1 MVAEI
6 QRRNLPAAAYTAQAN
21 SAYRFDWG
29 LDGLNCLAPGAQVVV
44 IVDVLRFT
52 SAVSAAV
59 EVGATVLPYR
69 WNDDQAPAYA
79 ASRGAKLL
87 GTGGDAGTSL
97 SPTEMLRLPAG
108 ARVVLPSPNGST
120 LAFTARECGARHVL
134 AGCLRNA
141 AATARV
147 ARQLAGPHGGIAVI
161 AAGERWYDTAGP
173 VRPAVE
179 DLIGAGAVL
188 AALDPAASVS
198 APACSPEAA
207 AARAAFVA
215 ARPRLYETL
224 INSASGQ
231 ELVERGLDVDVV
243 SAAAHDVTNWTA
255 MLFDEGFI
263 AT

>member
-1 MVAEI
+1 VVAEI

-21 SAYRFDWG
+21 SAFRFDWG
-29 LDGLNCLAPGAQVVV
+29 IDGLNCLAPGAQVVV

-52 SAVSAAV
+52 TAVSAAV
-59 EVGATVLPYR
+59 EVGATVFPFR
-69 WNDDQAPAYA
+69 WNDERASAYA
-79 ASRGAKLL
+79 MARGAKLL
-87 GTGGDAGTSL
+87 GAGGDAETSL
-97 SPTEMLRLPAG
+97 SPVELLQLPAG

-120 LAFTARECGARHVL
+120 LAFTARDRGARHVL

-147 ARQLAGPHGGIAVI
+147 ARQLAGPQGGIAVI
-161 AAGERWYDTAGP
+161 AAGERWNSTTGP
-173 VRPAVE
+173 LRPAVE

-215 ARPRLYETL
+215 ARPRLYEAL
-224 INSASGQ
+224 LASASGQ
-231 ELVERGLDVDVV
+231 ELAERGLDADV
-243 SAAAHDVTNWTA
+243 AAASALDVSNWAA
-255 MLFDEGFI
+255 MLFDNGFI